1 MRDPCFAMLYGE
13 LKAGKTADALATFP
27 AAIYVAAP
35 GALSPA
41 EGLWGFSQPE
51 AHDLETFADVQ
62 RCGETCRGAPALV
75 IDDASLIA
83 DRTVNYYKARY
94 SGFDL
99 WGSVFTSAIKMRDSL
114 RRRGMH
120 VVMTCHPA
128 PAETKDGVRHK
139 GGPAFPGQ
147 VRAKLPAAADLL
159 LRAESIGGGPANG
172 APGPAGATGA
182 SLIITSGPPSL
193 GWPMCYR
200 TARHPDWLQGSRYH
214 TPDRSPMNLREILRA
229 AGFPVPRLP
238 GLEWQDALADA
249 IAGQLATVGLADGAK
264 VRGVLAQ
271 ARDYALTKLSREP
284 RHVYWAL
291 RDGYDRALLRAAC
304 SVQQSEL
311 WKL

>member
-1 MRDPCFAMLYGE
+1 MRDPSFAMLYGE

-27 AAIYVAAP
+27 GAIYVAAP

-41 EGLWGFSQPE
+41 EALWGFPQPQ
-51 AHDLETFADVQ
+51 AYDLETFADVQ
-62 RCGETCRGAPALV
+62 AFGEKCHGAPALV

-83 DRTVNYYKARY
+83 DRTVNHYKAKF

-99 WGSVFTSAIKMRDSL
+99 WGAVFTSAIRMRDSL

-159 LRAESIGGGPANG
+159 LRAESLSNG
-172 APGPAGATGA
+172 ATRGGQLLAA
-182 SLIITSGPPSL
+182 SSKAP

-200 TARHPDWLQGSRYH
+200 TARHPDWLQGSRYN
-214 TPDRSPMNLREILRA
+214 TPDRAPMNLREILRA
-229 AGFPVPRLP
+229 VGFTIPRCP
-238 GLEWQDALADA
+238 GLEWQDQLADA
-249 IAGQLATVGLADGAK
+249 IANQLLTVGIGDGAK
-264 VRGVLAQ
+264 VRGVLAT
-271 ARDYALTKLSREP
+271 ARDYALERLSRETA
-284 RHVYWAL
+284 HVYWAL
-291 RDGYDRALLRAAC
+291 RDGYDRALLRTAMTC
-304 SVQQSEL
+304 QQAEL
-311 WKL
+311 WRL

>member
-1 MRDPCFAMLYGE
+1 MRDPSFAMLYGE

-27 AAIYVAAP
+27 GAIYVAAP

-41 EGLWGFSQPE
+41 EGLWGFAQPPAE
-51 AHDLETFADVQ
+51 DLETFADVQ
-62 RCGETCRGAPALV
+62 RFGEKCPRAPALV

-147 VRAKLPAAADLL
+147 IRAKLPAAADLL
-159 LRAESIGGGPANG
+159 LRAESIANG
-172 APGPAGATGA
+172 AAGGQLLSAA
-182 SLIITSGPPSL
+182 PQLF
-193 GWPMCYR
+193 GWPVCYR

-214 TPDRSPMNLREILRA
+214 TPDRCPMNLREILRA
-229 AGFPVPRLP
+229 VGFQIPRLP
-238 GLEWQDALADA
+238 GLEWQDELADA
-249 IAGQLATVGLADGAK
+249 IAGQLGAVGLADASK
-264 VRGVLAQ
+264 IRGVLLR
-271 ARDYALTKLSREP
+271 ARDFALERLSREP

-291 RDGYDRALLRAAC
+291 RDGYDRAVLRSAQAG
-304 SVQQSEL
+304 QHADL